1 MSGFVRSLS
10 RKQFPG
16 IPNSSLDLELGFH
29 SQQTGSGGA
38 ALVHIDDV
46 ELIRL

>member
-16 IPNSSLDLELGFH
+16 TPSSSLDLALGCP

-38 ALVHIDDV
+38 SFVHMDDV